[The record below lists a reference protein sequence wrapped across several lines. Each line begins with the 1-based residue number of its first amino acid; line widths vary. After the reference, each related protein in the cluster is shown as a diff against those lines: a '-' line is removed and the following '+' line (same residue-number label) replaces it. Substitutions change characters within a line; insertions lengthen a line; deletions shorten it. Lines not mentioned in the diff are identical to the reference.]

1 MAYID
6 WSIRG
11 PEVTTCNCNWGCP
24 CQFNSLPSHG
34 DCRAAVAMR
43 IDEGHFG
50 DVKLDGL
57 RWAGMFAWPGA
68 IHEGRGEVLPI
79 VDERADAAQ
88 REAILKIL
96 SGEETEPG
104 ATIFNVFATTLEKV
118 HDPVFAHIEF
128 EADIESRNAR
138 FAVDGLVEAN
148 VGPITNP
155 ITGEAHRARVSLPHG
170 FEYREA
176 EYASSTTRA
185 ERPIALDWK
194 NGHGHLTMLHMTPTG
209 PVG

>member
-34 DCRAAVAMR
+34 NCRAAVAMR

-50 DVKLDGL
+50 KVKLDGL
-57 RWAGMFAWPGA
+57 RWVGLFAWPGA
-68 IHEGRGEVLPI
+68 IHEGRGEALPI
-79 VDERADAAQ
+79 VDERADPAQ

-104 ATIFNVFATTLEKV
+104 ATMFNVFATTFEKM
-118 HDPVFAHIEF
+118 HEPRFAHIEF
-128 EADIESRNAR
+128 EADIENRKAHFS
-138 FAVDGLVEAN
+138 VDGLVEAKT
-148 VGPITNP
+148 GPITNP

-176 EYASSTTRA
+176 EYASSTTHA
-185 ERPIALDWK
+185 DRPIALDWA

>member
-11 PEVTTCNCNWGCP
+11 PEVTSCNCNWGCP

-34 DCRAAVAMR
+34 HCRAAVAMR
-43 IDEGHFG
+43 IDKGHFG
-50 DVKLDGL
+50 KLRLDGL
-57 RWAGMFAWPGA
+57 RWVGVFAWPGA
-68 IHEGRGEVLPI
+68 IHEGRGEALPI
-79 VDERADAAQ
+79 VDERADAPQ

-96 SGEETEPG
+96 SGQETEPG
-104 ATIFNVFATTLEKV
+104 ATIFNVFATTFEKV

-128 EADIESRNAR
+128 EADIENRVAR
-138 FAVDGLVEAN
+138 FAVDGLVESN

-155 ITGEAHRARVSLPHG
+155 VTGEAHCARVSLPHG

-176 EYASSTTRA
+176 EYASSATHA
-185 ERPIALDWK
+185 ERPIALDWTK
-194 NGHGHLTMLHMTPTG
+194 GHSHLTMLHMTQHG